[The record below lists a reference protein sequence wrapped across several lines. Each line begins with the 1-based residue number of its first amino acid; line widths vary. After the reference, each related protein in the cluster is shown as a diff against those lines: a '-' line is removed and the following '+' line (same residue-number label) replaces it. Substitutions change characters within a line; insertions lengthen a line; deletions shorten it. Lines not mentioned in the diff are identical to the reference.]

1 VKLPR
6 TNVQVLQLAALKGVF
21 SDVVEEQVTF
31 VNAPLLA
38 KDRGIDVGL
47 ATLRKARITGMSL
60 R

>member
-1 VKLPR
+1 
-6 TNVQVLQLAALKGVF
+6 VLHLAALKGVF

-47 ATLRKARITGMSL
+47 AT
-60 R
+60 